1 MRGLLIDVTKEERV
15 MNARVLNGLIFLL
28 IVAFG
33 VVLLT
38 SDRSISKVMED
49 TGHLISRVIGL

>member
-1 MRGLLIDVTKEERV
+1 MS
-15 MNARVLNGLIFLL
+15 ARVLNGLIFLL

-33 VVLLT
+33 LVLLT

-49 TGHLISRVIGL
+49 TGHLISRVIGF